1 MLALAWINNQ
11 NVHGYQS
18 DCKPL
23 ASCAIWPHSQLIFP
37 PLQKALEK
45 VDKVKWSKDVKL
57 TGAQKGISVG
67 SPECRPHTRQEN
79 SNSWISN
86 LKDENPSSICSLVQ
100 YSAIFWRV
108 AVCVSILL
116 EDWWGLAKLVGQ
128 FKEISADCLFRNIRG
143 GFPFTTGWSKATVT
157 NNISLTN
164 LKNAKN
170 GLTQPF

>member
-57 TGAQKGISVG
+57 TGAQKGISGGAQSAGPILDKRTQTV
-67 SPECRPHTRQEN
+67 EFQIWKMRILQVFALWFN
-79 SNSWISN
+79 I
-86 LKDENPSSICSLVQ
+86 
-100 YSAIFWRV
+100 SAIFWRV

-116 EDWWGLAKLVGQ
+116 EDWWGPAKLVGQ

-164 LKNAKN
+164 LKNAKMA
-170 GLTQPF
+170 